1 MPWKWSEA
9 VPEGNGPV
17 PQLEEFGSDEPTLED
32 AYRMIEELF
41 NKSDR
46 KLDEL
51 VEGMRATE
59 QRLAGQEQDAR
70 QSRLT
75 MEGGGPS
82 DTKTRERTEGA
93 AKAVQVMHEDRFS
106 ANEVDPDPMCSTIRT
121 SRSLLQGDI
130 LVENGAAAPKSCL
143 SPLEVR
149 SPVAAGG
156 LLPTGE
162 ASTTTRIPFNQ
173 PRLRFCPTEE
183 NSSKRTSSQYALYHT
198 SF

>member
-51 VEGMRATE
+51 VEEMRATE

-70 QSRLT
+70 QPRLT

-106 ANEVDPDPMCSTIRT
+106 ANEVDPDRCARPSEPPALSCRET
-121 SRSLLQGDI
+121 SWSRMALQRQSR
-130 LVENGAAAPKSCL
+130 VSHPWRCAH
-143 SPLEVR
+143 
-149 SPVAAGG
+149 
-156 LLPTGE
+156 
-162 ASTTTRIPFNQ
+162 Q
-173 PRLRFCPTEE
+173 
-183 NSSKRTSSQYALYHT
+183 
-198 SF
+198 